1 MGNFNFEFK
10 GLSLS
15 MGDMAVISDQ
25 YEQLST
31 AEYIMDNYNLPFILA
46 LRIAGAVRDR
56 MNDYDDDTEAIEVA
70 NYFGR
75 SSIFIRELAGIKGA
89 YNQKKAQ
96 AELEEIEHQLSNGE
110 ITIDKKGIAYNK
122 IGRPLSPEMVEKLNC
137 ITKNFNIYS
146 TGLAYDEYISKS
158 IEDYKLNKKPYTEE
172 ELSEMRNA
180 FGEGTTVI
188 DTLTGEEIIL

>member
-46 LRIAGAVRDR
+46 MRIAGEVRDR
-56 MNDYDDDTEAIEVA
+56 MNDYDDDTEAIEVS

-75 SSIFIRELAGIKGA
+75 SPIFIRELAGIKGEFR
-89 YNQKKAQ
+89 KKMAQ
-96 AELEEIEHQLSNGE
+96 TELKRIEDQLSTGE
-110 ITIDKKGIAYNK
+110 IVINEAGIAFNK
-122 IGRPLSPEMVEKLNC
+122 IGRPLSPELIEKVSC
-137 ITKNFNIYS
+137 ITKDINILAS
-146 TGLAYDEYISKS
+146 SMAYDEYLNKS
-158 IEDYKLNKKPYTEE
+158 VEEYKQNKKPFSEE
-172 ELSEMRNA
+172 TLAEIRNA
-180 FGEGTTVI
+180 FGEGATVVDVI
-188 DTLTGEEIIL
+188 SGEEIIL

>member
-46 LRIAGAVRDR
+46 MRIAGEVRDR